1 MSPALC
7 ARMPR
12 LGPAASC
19 SPSLARL
26 PLDVLT
32 ASPVRLS
39 MAPRCTWSNPAMS
52 LPSQARCLCPRGVLP
67 VQAGRCH
74 VADKQGCWDVLWPP
88 SAAAPLGE
96 AAGPRAAR
104 PRFIPKKL

>member
-1 MSPALC
+1 MSPVLC

-26 PLDVLT
+26 PGDVLT

-39 MAPRCTWSNPAMS
+39 IVSRCAWSNPVVS

-74 VADKQGCWDVLWPP
+74 VADKQGCWMFSGRL
-88 SAAAPLGE
+88 AQ
-96 AAGPRAAR
+96 R
-104 PRFIPKKL
+104 PR

>member
-26 PLDVLT
+26 PVDVLT

-39 MAPRCTWSNPAMS
+39 MASRCIWSTPVMS
-52 LPSQARCLCPRGVLP
+52 LPSQARCLCPRGVLS

-74 VADKQGCWDVLWPP
+74 VADKQGCWMFFGRLARGPARRSGGAAR
-88 SAAAPLGE
+88 SAA
-96 AAGPRAAR
+96 
-104 PRFIPKKL
+104 